1 MSSETELDALLRR
14 VPESPAAQAEVADD
28 RLVAL
33 RSGRMSPTDA
43 VELERAVA
51 DDPEARGLLM
61 ALAEPVS
68 PALRSRA
75 MAVLPRRPAWWP
87 ALWAL
92 PLAAAAAG
100 LWLAWPRLGLDIAL
114 LEAELAAAWGE
125 GGSIGSD
132 HVQALGGYT
141 LEGPFGGQ
149 QLVRSEQAS
158 TVFGPESRFKLVLRP
173 QGPGA
178 EALRV
183 FVEGRPVPATVERG
197 EGGVF
202 RVQAPGATLFG
213 GPAGPRLLQVVLG
226 PRAVVEAA
234 EHPTAGAGVSIIDV
248 HVEWRPE
255 GVEP

>member
-33 RSGRMSPTDA
+33 RSGRMSPTEA

-68 PALRSRA
+68 PALRTRA

-92 PLAAAAAG
+92 PLAAAAAAG
-100 LWLAWPRLGLDIAL
+100 LWLAWPRP
-114 LEAELAAAWGE
+114 E
-125 GGSIGSD
+125 GP
-132 HVQALGGYT
+132 GYT